1 MVFDDVSEV
10 VSAQRAVAWS
20 EVARRLAHEIKNP
33 LTPIRLAA
41 ERLQFKLVGKLPPAD
56 AEMLTRS
63 SKTIVDQVGVL
74 SMMVDEFSDYARLPA
89 AKLAPL
95 DLNAL
100 VQDVLAL
107 YAPTDASGPLH
118 ADLDANVSLIMGD
131 ASQLRR
137 LILNLIKNALEA
149 TERSPERRVDVIT
162 EAVRPGGSAP
172 GVRLIVRDNGPGFP
186 SGTMSRAFEPYVTTK
201 PKGTGLG
208 LAIVRKIV
216 EEHGARIEAANLSD
230 EQGRT
235 LGASVSLLFT
245 KLVKNDD
252 NCGVHTTLDEAGSPV
267 IALDRPADT

>member
-1 MVFDDVSEV
+1 
-10 VSAQRAVAWS
+10 
-20 EVARRLAHEIKNP
+20 
-33 LTPIRLAA
+33 
-41 ERLQFKLVGKLPPAD
+41 
-56 AEMLTRS
+56 
-63 SKTIVDQVGVL
+63 
-74 SMMVDEFSDYARLPA
+74 
-89 AKLAPL
+89 
-95 DLNAL
+95 
-100 VQDVLAL
+100 
-107 YAPTDASGPLH
+107 
-118 ADLDANVSLIMGD
+118 VSLIMGD

-149 TERSPERRVDVIT
+149 TERIAERRVDVIT

-172 GVRLIVRDNGPGFP
+172 GVRLVVRDNGPGFP

-235 LGASVSLLFT
+235 RGASVSLLFT

-267 IALDRPADT
+267 IVLDRPADT